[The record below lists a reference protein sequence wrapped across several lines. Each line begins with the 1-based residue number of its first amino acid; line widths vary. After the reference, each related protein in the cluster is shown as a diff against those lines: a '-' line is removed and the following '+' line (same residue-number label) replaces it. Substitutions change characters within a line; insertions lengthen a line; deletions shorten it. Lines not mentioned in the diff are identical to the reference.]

1 MFRIHNVARA
11 AAALGLAGLA
21 ACKDDSQVV
30 LGPVVSDVN
39 AMFSSYV
46 ALGNSITAGYQSSG
60 INDSTQRRS
69 YALLLSQQMGTGF
82 IYPALAGR
90 GCAPPVNNFTTQA
103 RQGAGS
109 TAATCDLRSPS
120 FTDILHNVA
129 VPGATVA
136 DLTAD
141 NGTTASNILTSLFLG
156 GKTQVEKAIDA
167 DPTFASI
174 WIGNND
180 VLAAAVSG
188 VLVPMAGVSP
198 GVTGQTAF
206 EASYNAATD
215 ALVAANADLEGVL
228 IGVGNVTNV
237 PILFPAAALLPATA
251 ANPAYVGFRA
261 ATGYNATGTAGQQL
275 NLTVDANCT
284 GSTALVSF
292 RLASQIALFRT
303 NPAAPPAGA
312 HPPHVACG
320 TNTVGLPATVGEV
333 FILTAAEQT
342 ALANAVTGYNNYI
355 SAKATTLGWAYMNP
369 NVLLDSLR
377 TAGQIPTFP
386 NLASATATFGAWIS
400 LDGAHP
406 STQAH
411 RALTNHVVNAINA
424 KYSTNLQRISVP

>member
-1 MFRIHNVARA
+1 MFRFQHVARA
-11 AAALGLAGLA
+11 AAALSLIALA
-21 ACKDDSQVV
+21 ACDDPTQKVF
-30 LGPVVSDVN
+30 GPAPSDPN
-39 AMFSSYV
+39 AMFSTYV

-60 INDSTQRRS
+60 INDSLQRRA
-69 YALLLSQQMGTGF
+69 YPVLLSQQMGTGF

-90 GCAPPVNNFTTQA
+90 GCAPPVNNFSTQA
-103 RQGAGS
+103 RQGTGS
-109 TAATCDLRSPS
+109 TAATCDLRTPS

-129 VPGATVA
+129 VPGAAVA

-188 VLVPMAGVSP
+188 ILVPMAGVSP
-198 GVTGQTAF
+198 GVTSQTAF

-228 IGVGNVTNV
+228 VGVVNVTAA
-237 PILFPAAALLPATA
+237 PILFPAAALLPATTGNA
-251 ANPAYVGFRA
+251 AYVAFRQ
-261 ATGYNATGTAGQQL
+261 ATGFNASGTPGEQQ

-292 RLASQIALFRT
+292 RLAAQIRLFRST
-303 NPAAPPAGA
+303 PAAAGA

-320 TNTVGLPATVGEV
+320 GNTVGLPAPVGDI
-333 FILTAAEQT
+333 FILDPTEIT
-342 ALANAVTGYNNYI
+342 TLNNAVTAYNTYI
-355 SAKATTLGWAYMNP
+355 SAEATALGWAYMNP

-377 TAGQIPTFP
+377 TAAQIPTFP
-386 NLASATATFGAWIS
+386 NLASTTATFGAWVT
-400 LDGAHP
+400 LDGVHP
-406 STQAH
+406 SSQTH
-411 RALTNHVVNAINA
+411 RALTNHIINAINA
-424 KYSTNLQRISVP
+424 KYSTTLARISVP